1 MRNLSRVLSRWAVA
15 FAVLLVVA
23 AFDVLGLFGP
33 IDRALMDVR
42 FQYTQRQAS
51 GDVVIVQIDPRS
63 IRELDV
69 WPWPRGYHA
78 QLIDRLVGAGAR
90 EIAVDIDFSAR
101 GSAAGDTDLAAA
113 LARAQGR
120 VILPAFRQAIAPEA
134 NDLRLFDTLPRPEF
148 RAHVQLGGVNVS
160 PAPDGLIREV
170 QDVHRVDG
178 ENLPALFALLAG
190 PSVIK
195 GRSFYIDYGID
206 PHSIPRVSY
215 VDVLRGEVAPEVLA
229 GKAVIVGTTA
239 AELGDALPAPVY
251 RSMSGPA
258 LQAMAFESLRQGRDI
273 QVLGSAL
280 SVPVSAV
287 LIVLFTAGFARLSW
301 RWALAS
307 GVLAVFVLEG
317 LAFGVQQATPLALT
331 TAPWAA
337 AAGASLLVMVCGRI
351 ESQARQILA
360 QREAIDTR
368 GALMDRMV
376 ENSFDGII
384 VADEAGAIQVMNEAA
399 VEILRHPAGE
409 AMGRPVEEIL
419 PGVQDIMATVTPVL
433 RQDDSP
439 AHWAPCE
446 TLTQRADGQEI
457 AIELTIGIADLA
469 PLRLR
474 GQYGAASKTYRT
486 FTFRDISDR
495 KSAQEAE
502 HRAAD
507 AALAANRAKTEFLAN
522 MSHELRTPL
531 NAIIG
536 FSEMIRNKV
545 LGPIEPEAYSE
556 YVDDIH
562 LSGTHLLGIINDIL
576 DVSRIELGRYE
587 IMEDEF
593 DLRKSLESCASIA
606 HGWPTFVKRRFE
618 ADLSPALPRIWA
630 DQRVLK
636 QTIINLLANAFKY
649 SEDGDQ
655 IRLAADQDETGDIVI
670 TVSDSGVGIA
680 AENLPSLTEP
690 FFQVDGGFTR
700 ESEGVGLGL
709 YLCNGFVRL
718 HGGELS
724 IDSEL
729 GQGTVVTVRL
739 PGQRAIAQASGVSA
753 SA

>member
-1 MRNLSRVLSRWAVA
+1 MSRVLSRWAVA
-15 FAVLLVVA
+15 FAVFLVIA
-23 AFDVLGLFGP
+23 AFDVLGLLGP
-33 IDRALMDVR
+33 IDRALMDLR
-42 FQYTQRQAS
+42 FEYAQRQAS

-69 WPWPRGYHA
+69 WPWPRTYHA
-78 QLIDRLVGAGAR
+78 QLIDRLVRAGAR
-90 EIAVDIDFSAR
+90 EIALDIDFSAR
-101 GSAAGDTDLAAA
+101 GNEAGDTA
-113 LARAQGR
+113 LATALERAQDR
-120 VILPAFRQAIAPEA
+120 VILPAFRQAVAPEA
-134 NDLRLFDTLPRPEF
+134 SDLRLFDTMPRPEF
-148 RAHVQLGGVNVS
+148 RAHVQVGSVNVS
-160 PAPDGLIREV
+160 PAPDGLIRQV
-170 QDVHRVDG
+170 ADVHHIDN

-190 PSVIK
+190 PSAIK

-206 PHSIPRVSY
+206 PNSIPRVSY

-280 SVPVSAV
+280 SVPVSAL
-287 LIVLFTAGFARLSW
+287 LIALFTAGFARLTW
-301 RWALAS
+301 RWALAAC
-307 GVLAVFVLEG
+307 VVAVFALEG
-317 LAFGVQQATPLALT
+317 LAFGVQATTPIALT
-331 TAPWAA
+331 TAPWAV

-384 VADEAGAIQVMNEAA
+384 VADESGAIQVMNEAA

-419 PGVQDIMATVTPVL
+419 PGVQDFMATVKPVL
-433 RQDDSP
+433 CQDDLP
-439 AHWAPCE
+439 ARWAPCE
-446 TLTQRADGQEI
+446 TLTRRKDGQEI

-474 GQYGAASKTYRT
+474 GKDGSAPKTYRT
-486 FTFRDISDR
+486 YTFRDISDR

-502 HRAAD
+502 HRAAE
-507 AALAANRAKTEFLAN
+507 AALTANRAKTEFLAN

-545 LGPIEPEAYSE
+545 LGPIEPEAYAE

-562 LSGTHLLGIINDIL
+562 ISGTHLLGIINDIL

-593 DLRKSLESCASIA
+593 DLRTSLESCAA
-606 HGWPTFVKRRFE
+606 LAQGWPSFVKRRFE
-618 ADLSPALPRIWA
+618 AVLAPTLPCIWA

-636 QTIINLLANAFKY
+636 QTIINLLSNAFKY
-649 SEDGDQ
+649 SEDGDL
-655 IRLAADQDETGDIVI
+655 IRLTADQDETGDIVV

-680 AENLPSLTEP
+680 AENLPNLTKP
-690 FFQVDGGFTR
+690 FYQVDGGFTR

-709 YLCNGFVRL
+709 YLSAGFVQL

-739 PGQRAIAQASGVSA
+739 PAARVVARSAGVSEKA
-753 SA
+753 